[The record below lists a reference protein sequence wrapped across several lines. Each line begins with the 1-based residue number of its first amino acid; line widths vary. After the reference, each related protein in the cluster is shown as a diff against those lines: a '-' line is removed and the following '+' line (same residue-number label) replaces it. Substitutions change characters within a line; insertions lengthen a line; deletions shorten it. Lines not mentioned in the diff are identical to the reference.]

1 MSEFVLICDAL
12 VLNNKGEI
20 LFQKRK
26 IKDKPDMWATPG
38 GKVKIGERLEDTVV
52 REVLEEHDINIKP
65 FRYLQHLEVIRPKNH
80 YIYFTYL
87 AKLISGTPKIM
98 EPNKCS
104 EVGFFSL
111 DELPEPMTFQTKDY
125 VKNYL
130 NSKF

>member
-1 MSEFVLICDAL
+1 MSEFILVCDAL
-12 VLNNKGEI
+12 VLNDKGEA

-26 IKDKPDMWATPG
+26 ITNKPDMWATPG
-38 GKVKIGERLEDTVV
+38 GKVKIGERLEDAVV
-52 REVLEEHDINIKP
+52 REVLEEHDINIKTL
-65 FRYLQHLEVIRPKNH
+65 RYLQHFEVIRPKNH

-98 EPNKCS
+98 EPDKCS
-104 EVGFFSL
+104 EVEFFSL
-111 DELPEPMTFQTKDY
+111 DELPEPMTSQTKDY